1 MLKATQEALLRYT
14 LKAGLDAAE
23 GNKAAFIDGFRK
35 FLAGQD
41 LPIPDDLEAHVD
53 AALVLLASQGLDA
66 LLTLLHGLIEPD
78 ALAGPPAP

>member
-1 MLKATQEALLRYT
+1 MLKATQEALLRYA
-14 LKAGLDAAE
+14 LKAGLDAAQANRA
-23 GNKAAFIDGFRK
+23 GFIDGFRA

-66 LLTLLHGLIEPD
+66 LLTLLHSLIEPD